1 MRYSAKVA
9 FEPAVSDGDELLES
23 LSAER
28 EASTFTLDHMPDPHG
43 LEQFWSGVSRD
54 LQSDPTWFN
63 SNDE

>member
-1 MRYSAKVA
+1 MHYSAKVA

-23 LSAER
+23 LTAER
-28 EASTFTLDHMPDPHG
+28 DAATFTLEPTPDAHG